1 MADLGGR
8 RVVVL
13 EGRMPSEL
21 ASLVTR
27 HGGEPIIAPALREV
41 PLPMRQDV
49 QDIVDSICS
58 RTMEAAVFLTGVG
71 ARALI
76 NAADELGRKDEF
88 LAALHDT
95 KIICRGPKPVAV
107 MRQNSIPIALIAPE
121 PFMSEDLVA
130 AIKAEGWDFRGKRV
144 ALQHYGEINAYLR
157 GELIAMG
164 AEVMEASLYAWE
176 LPEDTGPVVNAIRRI
191 VARDVDAVMF
201 TTQSQIR
208 NLMRIAD
215 DNSLSGDLKNA
226 LTAVDI
232 VVASVGPVC
241 SRALREHGITPDV
254 EPQHPKMGPL
264 VIELANHFAAGE
276 PEPAGSVSASGS

>member
-1 MADLGGR
+1 MADLEGR

-21 ASLVTR
+21 AALVSR
-27 HGGEPIIAPALREV
+27 HGGDPVNAPALREV
-41 PLPMRQDV
+41 PLPMREDV
-49 QDIVDSICS
+49 QEMVDAICG
-58 RTMEAAVFLTGVG
+58 RAVEAAVFLTGVG

-130 AIKAEGWDFRGKRV
+130 AVKDTGWDFRGKRV

-157 GELIAMG
+157 GELVAMG

-176 LPEDTGPVVNAIRRI
+176 LPEDTAPVVDAIQRI
-191 VARDVDAVMF
+191 IARDVDAIMF
-201 TTQSQIR
+201 TTQSQVR

-215 DNSLSGDLKNA
+215 DNSMARDLQDA
-226 LTAVDI
+226 MAEDI

-241 SRALREHGITPDV
+241 SRAMREHGITPHV
-254 EPQHPKMGPL
+254 EPEHPKMGPL
-264 VIELANHFAAGE
+264 VIALADHFAAGE
-276 PEPAGSVSASGS
+276 RAPAGSVSASGS

>member
-1 MADLGGR
+1 M
-8 RVVVL
+8 VL

-21 ASLVTR
+21 AALVSR
-27 HGGEPIIAPALREV
+27 HGGDPVNAPALREV

-49 QDIVDSICS
+49 QDMVDAICR
-58 RTMEAAVFLTGVG
+58 RTVEAAVFLTGVG

-121 PFMSEDLVA
+121 PFMSEDLVSA
-130 AIKAEGWDFRGKRV
+130 VKDTGWDFRGKRV

-157 GELIAMG
+157 SELVAMG
-164 AEVMEASLYAWE
+164 AEVMEASLYVWE
-176 LPEDTGPVVNAIRRI
+176 LPEDTAPVVDAIRRI
-191 VARDVDAVMF
+191 IARDADAVMF
-201 TTQSQIR
+201 TTQSQVR

-215 DNSLSGDLKNA
+215 DNSMARDLQDA
-226 LTAVDI
+226 MAEDI

-241 SRALREHGITPDV
+241 SRALREHGIAPHV
-254 EPQHPKMGPL
+254 EPEHPKMGPL
-264 VIELANHFAAGE
+264 VIALADHFAAGE
-276 PEPAGSVSASGS
+276 RAPAGSVSASGS

>member
-1 MADLGGR
+1 M
-8 RVVVL
+8 VL

-21 ASLVTR
+21 AALVSR
-27 HGGEPIIAPALREV
+27 HGGDPVNAPALREV

-49 QDIVDSICS
+49 QDMVDAICR
-58 RTMEAAVFLTGVG
+58 RTVEAAVFLTGVG

-76 NAADELGRKDEF
+76 NAADELGCKDEF
-88 LAALHDT
+88 LSALHDT

-121 PFMSEDLVA
+121 PFMSEDLVSA
-130 AIKAEGWDFRGKRV
+130 VKDTGWDFRGKRV

-157 GELIAMG
+157 GELVAMG

-176 LPEDTGPVVNAIRRI
+176 LPEDTAPVVDAIRRI
-191 VARDVDAVMF
+191 IARDVDAVMF
-201 TTQSQIR
+201 TTQSQVR

-215 DNSLSGDLKNA
+215 DNSMARDLQD
-226 LTAVDI
+226 AVAEDI

-241 SRALREHGITPDV
+241 SRALREHGIAPHV
-254 EPQHPKMGPL
+254 EPEHPKMGPL
-264 VIELANHFAAGE
+264 VIALADHFVAEERA
-276 PEPAGSVSASGS
+276 PAGSVSASGS

>member
-1 MADLGGR
+1 M
-8 RVVVL
+8 VL

-21 ASLVTR
+21 AALVSR
-27 HGGEPIIAPALREV
+27 HGGDPVNAPALREV

-49 QDIVDSICS
+49 QDMVDAICR
-58 RTMEAAVFLTGVG
+58 RTVEAAVFLTGVG

-121 PFMSEDLVA
+121 PFMSEDLVSA
-130 AIKAEGWDFRGKRV
+130 VKDTGWDFRGKRV

-157 GELIAMG
+157 GELAEMG

-176 LPEDTGPVVNAIRRI
+176 LPEDTAPVVDAIQRI
-191 VARDVDAVMF
+191 IARDVDAVMF
-201 TTQSQIR
+201 TTQSQVR

-215 DNSLSGDLKNA
+215 DNSMARDLQD
-226 LTAVDI
+226 AVAEDI

-241 SRALREHGITPDV
+241 SRALREHGIAPHV
-254 EPQHPKMGPL
+254 EPEHPKMGPL
-264 VIELANHFAAGE
+264 VIALADHFAAGE
-276 PEPAGSVSASGS
+276 RAPAGSVSASGS

>member
-1 MADLGGR
+1 MADLEGR

-21 ASLVTR
+21 AALVSR
-27 HGGEPIIAPALREV
+27 HGGDPVTAPALREV

-49 QDIVDSICS
+49 QDMVDALCR
-58 RTMEAAVFLTGVG
+58 RTVEAAVFLTGVG

-121 PFMSEDLVA
+121 PFMSEDLVSA
-130 AIKAEGWDFRGKRV
+130 VKDTGWDFRGKQV

-157 GELIAMG
+157 GELVAMG

-176 LPEDTGPVVNAIRRI
+176 LPEDTGPVVDAIRRI
-191 VARDVDAVMF
+191 IARDVDAVMF

-215 DNSLSGDLKNA
+215 DNSMARDLQD
-226 LTAVDI
+226 AVAADV
-232 VVASVGPVC
+232 VVASVGPGMLAGLARTRHRA
-241 SRALREHGITPDV
+241 SR
-254 EPQHPKMGPL
+254 
-264 VIELANHFAAGE
+264 
-276 PEPAGSVSASGS
+276 

>member
-1 MADLGGR
+1 M
-8 RVVVL
+8 VL

-21 ASLVTR
+21 AALVSR
-27 HGGEPIIAPALREV
+27 HGGDPVNAPALREV

-49 QDIVDSICS
+49 QDMVDAICR
-58 RTMEAAVFLTGVG
+58 RTVEAAVFLTGVG

-121 PFMSEDLVA
+121 PFMSEDLVSA
-130 AIKAEGWDFRGKRV
+130 VKDTGWDFRGKRV

-157 GELIAMG
+157 GELAEMG

-176 LPEDTGPVVNAIRRI
+176 LPEDIAPVVDAIRRI
-191 VARDVDAVMF
+191 IARDVDAVMF
-201 TTQSQIR
+201 TTQSQVR

-215 DNSLSGDLKNA
+215 DNSMARDLQD
-226 LTAVDI
+226 AVAEDI

-241 SRALREHGITPDV
+241 SRALREHGIAPHV
-254 EPQHPKMGPL
+254 EPEHPKMGPL
-264 VIELANHFAAGE
+264 VIALADHFAAGE
-276 PEPAGSVSASGS
+276 RAPAGSVSASGS